1 MPAHLVHIKKLYETA
16 FKKTIGKKKK
26 NKEPNINLKTHL
38 TDIFVFTFVAFKNP
52 TGNLDGIN
60 GKLYDF
66 ILT

>member
-1 MPAHLVHIKKLYETA
+1 M
-16 FKKTIGKKKK
+16 FR
-26 NKEPNINLKTHL
+26 PNINLKTHL

-60 GKLYDF
+60 SKLYDF